1 MKKKKIPL
9 STCGNIGRLK
19 KKKKKKERNRG
30 KPLYTELDVVYV
42 KPVNKLQFNI
52 VEVEY
57 NKAICS
63 YVRKQSI

>member
-1 MKKKKIPL
+1 MKKKNNSPFYVWKYWAV
-9 STCGNIGRLK
+9 